1 MLPLFTYNYS
11 NTATP
16 PKENF
21 QLDGGQQNRARK
33 TIQNKNKNKK
43 EDKYSQ
49 RTVSNGGPKIC
60 SSMFC
65 VVLCAIHSPQGCH
78 IYYYCS

>member
-33 TIQNKNKNKK
+33 TIQNKKK
-43 EDKYSQ
+43 TNIVSGPLAMAGQKFAAPCFVLFCALFIHHKAVISTI
-49 RTVSNGGPKIC
+49 TVPDMI
-60 SSMFC
+60 
-65 VVLCAIHSPQGCH
+65 V
-78 IYYYCS
+78 